1 MKGRKPKPTALK
13 MAMGNPG
20 GRRLP
25 TDEPQPTPGLPDP
38 PAMLVPEER
47 AVWDRIVPEMLKMGV
62 LAKVHGDLIGSYC
75 RAVVEERRAA
85 AALAEQGHVVK
96 TRYGQRVNPWFR
108 VMQDA
113 EKRMR
118 AIAVEFGLTPSS
130 HARASKVQVGSNEE
144 PDDPAQRLLKR
155 ANAARTT

>member
-13 MAMGNPG
+13 IAQGNPG
-20 GRRLP
+20 GKPLP
-25 TDEPQPTPGLPDP
+25 KNEPKPTPGMPDP
-38 PAMLVPEER
+38 PAMLGSEER
-47 AVWDRIVPEMLKMGV
+47 AVWDRFVPELLKMGV
-62 LAKVHGDLIGSYC
+62 LAKVHGDMIASYC
-75 RAVVEERRAA
+75 RAVVQERLAA

-113 EKRMR
+113 EKRRR
-118 AIAVEFGLTPSS
+118 AIAVEFGLTPASQ
-130 HARASKVQVGSNEE
+130 ARASKVEVESNEE
-144 PDDPAQRLLKR
+144 PDDPALRLLKR